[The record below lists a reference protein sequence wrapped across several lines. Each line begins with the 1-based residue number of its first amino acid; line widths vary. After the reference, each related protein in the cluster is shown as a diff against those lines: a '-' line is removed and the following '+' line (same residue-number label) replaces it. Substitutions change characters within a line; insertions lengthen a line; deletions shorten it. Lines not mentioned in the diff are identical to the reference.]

1 NERTITGHDSS
12 DGLISEHSDF
22 LNSAARIEA
31 ANDLSIRAGRDFS
44 NQGSVLQSGR
54 DTTIQAGRDLSFG
67 SVEQVNSNANT
78 SARNNSSSVT
88 QNGSSV
94 TAGRDLSAVAG
105 RDLTAIASR
114 IDAKR
119 DVAMSAIENLTLVS
133 AADEQHSAL
142 NLKKVKAQEDHVSQV
157 GTLVKAGGDVSLSAG
172 KDLALSAS
180 RVQGGANVAL
190 EAQRDLNILS
200 ALDEDASFYSK
211 KSKGSFGRS
220 KSEQRESYDSTNVAS
235 IVEAGKDLTINASK
249 KADGGMNIEGGRDV
263 TVIGSQLK
271 AGGDMLLGAT
281 GDIAVLSGVEEHGS
295 YSQKSKSGFLGLS
308 KSGKSQLITTA
319 SQVGSE
325 LEAGHDV
332 VVAAGND
339 VRLRASEISAA
350 NDTELRAGL
359 VNSTGDINLVSANDT
374 AYSRSEEYK
383 KKFGYVERPT
393 SVAIS
398 SAKKAGREAQSSTSV
413 GSQVN
418 AERDATLQAER
429 DINLIGSGIS
439 AGRNVSLNAG
449 RDVNV
454 VEAQSTSSERSW
466 EKKKQ
471 TGSSISSNG
480 NGFSVF
486 AGTEGTTNNNRL
498 EHEVASGSH
507 ISAGQDVAINA
518 KRDINQRG
526 SDLDATNDIDL
537 TAGRNINIDAAREST
552 LTEQLRQKESNGLG
566 ASINHNYANT
576 KDAVS
581 GAGKGEDNVSKGS
594 STLKAVDS
602 VGQFVN
608 GPTGDVKFGHSKQSS
623 SQQVVEQTNRS
634 STLNA
639 GKDLNLNAGND
650 VVVKG
655 SHLEAGRDINIK
667 GRDVTLDVAKGG
679 TSEETTNTQSWGGIH
694 GGTSGGIKLGAG
706 ASFGTATGESSQGSS
721 SASQL
726 DAGRD
731 INLKASNDLNLI
743 GTQAKAQRDI
753 ELNAGNDLNIRSAHN
768 DSNSE
773 NNRHSGGG
781 EAGLTFGSEGIGV
794 YVSVSLGK
802 GNLERESQRQQE
814 AYLYA
819 GDRLG
824 FTSGKDTHIGGA
836 NLRGDEVVGR
846 VGGDLNVSSLADT
859 GKVKG
864 KEFDI
869 SVTATIGPGAGV
881 SGSVGYGQTTGK
893 TDWVEEQ
900 TSITGKNKVDIR
912 TENHTQVDG
921 AVIAA
926 DNGNLKLDTGTLG
939 FSDIAGQ
946 DKEHGYYLNVGGT
959 YKTGSSDSK
968 GNTVQDSSQ
977 AGKGKEGQ
985 TGWSVEGWNYEKERE
1000 QIVRATVGAGEVT
1013 VRSDAG
1019 TGNDSTTGLN
1029 RDLSKAYEVT
1039 KDNESRTDLYA
1050 SSSSLS
1056 AVASPKVALAQ
1067 WQQSASL
1074 YGEHSRETVEKL
1086 ADLLAVI
1093 GLIPAGAALG
1103 VGTDAAEAWV
1113 IARENNRDLNSKDP
1127 VRRSQG
1133 VKLVLQG
1140 ITKGQLG
1147 AESNPLISRITDIG
1161 DQNPDEAMRVLALLS
1176 ALNKN
1181 TSDRQDFV
1189 PLVAAAAGVMGVLAG
1204 ALVTTTATPEN
1215 QARLRDAAN
1224 ALVDAAAQSG
1234 RPLKDQLAISAE
1246 LWKFLYD
1253 TSFPA
1258 DLLND
1263 KNRALVNPILEG
1275 QGAHPTSDGYGAGSQ
1290 PSTVTNTGGS
1300 QVVDPK
1306 GTDYSNPLVDL
1317 PSSGNMYNS
1326 DGAKDINVVADK
1338 ILSANRVGSGLKDD
1352 MSHIAASYLTKE
1364 QLAAGET
1371 FMLPGGDGVNRTLL
1385 QTTGGLNGKSGIYEY
1400 ILDPAG
1406 NVTHQRF
1413 IENGVI
1419 NGVPNQRP
1427 PKVK

>member
-1 NERTITGHDSS
+1 
-12 DGLISEHSDF
+12 
-22 LNSAARIEA
+22 
-31 ANDLSIRAGRDFS
+31 
-44 NQGSVLQSGR
+44 
-54 DTTIQAGRDLSFG
+54 
-67 SVEQVNSNANT
+67 
-78 SARNNSSSVT
+78 
-88 QNGSSV
+88 
-94 TAGRDLSAVAG
+94 
-105 RDLTAIASR
+105 
-114 IDAKR
+114 
-119 DVAMSAIENLTLVS
+119 M
-133 AADEQHSAL
+133 
-142 NLKKVKAQEDHVSQV
+142 
-157 GTLVKAGGDVSLSAG
+157 
-172 KDLALSAS
+172 
-180 RVQGGANVAL
+180 
-190 EAQRDLNILS
+190 
-200 ALDEDASFYSK
+200 
-211 KSKGSFGRS
+211 
-220 KSEQRESYDSTNVAS
+220 
-235 IVEAGKDLTINASK
+235 
-249 KADGGMNIEGGRDV
+249 
-263 TVIGSQLK
+263 
-271 AGGDMLLGAT
+271 
-281 GDIAVLSGVEEHGS
+281 
-295 YSQKSKSGFLGLS
+295 
-308 KSGKSQLITTA
+308 
-319 SQVGSE
+319 
-325 LEAGHDV
+325 
-332 VVAAGND
+332 
-339 VRLRASEISAA
+339 
-350 NDTELRAGL
+350 
-359 VNSTGDINLVSANDT
+359 
-374 AYSRSEEYK
+374 
-383 KKFGYVERPT
+383 
-393 SVAIS
+393 
-398 SAKKAGREAQSSTSV
+398 
-413 GSQVN
+413 
-418 AERDATLQAER
+418 
-429 DINLIGSGIS
+429 
-439 AGRNVSLNAG
+439 
-449 RDVNV
+449 
-454 VEAQSTSSERSW
+454 
-466 EKKKQ
+466 
-471 TGSSISSNG
+471 
-480 NGFSVF
+480 
-486 AGTEGTTNNNRL
+486 
-498 EHEVASGSH
+498 
-507 ISAGQDVAINA
+507 
-518 KRDINQRG
+518 
-526 SDLDATNDIDL
+526 
-537 TAGRNINIDAAREST
+537 
-552 LTEQLRQKESNGLG
+552 
-566 ASINHNYANT
+566 
-576 KDAVS
+576 
-581 GAGKGEDNVSKGS
+581 
-594 STLKAVDS
+594 
-602 VGQFVN
+602 
-608 GPTGDVKFGHSKQSS
+608 
-623 SQQVVEQTNRS
+623 
-634 STLNA
+634 
-639 GKDLNLNAGND
+639 
-650 VVVKG
+650 
-655 SHLEAGRDINIK
+655 
-667 GRDVTLDVAKGG
+667 
-679 TSEETTNTQSWGGIH
+679 
-694 GGTSGGIKLGAG
+694 
-706 ASFGTATGESSQGSS
+706 
-721 SASQL
+721 
-726 DAGRD
+726 
-731 INLKASNDLNLI
+731 
-743 GTQAKAQRDI
+743 
-753 ELNAGNDLNIRSAHN
+753 NIRSAHN
-768 DSNSE
+768 DSTSE
-773 NNRHSGGG
+773 NNLHSGGG
-781 EAGLTFGSEGIGV
+781 EAGLTFGSDGIGV

-802 GNLERESQRQQE
+802 GNLEREGQRQQE

-824 FTSGKDTHIGGA
+824 FNSGKDTNIGGA

-846 VGGDLNVSSLADT
+846 VGGNLNVSSVADT
-859 GKVKG
+859 GKVNG

-959 YKTGSSDSK
+959 YKAGSSDSK

-1181 TSDRQDFV
+1181 TSDRQNFV

-1224 ALVDAAAQSG
+1224 VLVDAAAQSG

-1246 LWKFLYD
+1246 LWKFLYH

-1275 QGAHPTSDGYGAGSQ
+1275 QGAHPTSDGYGAGGQ

-1326 DGAKDINVVADK
+1326 DGAKGA
-1338 ILSANRVGSGLKDD
+1338 G
-1352 MSHIAASYLTKE
+1352 
-1364 QLAAGET
+1364 AAGSDVEKVVTVSKSRFPESAQHIEDAIDAGKPDTLTIDRANTASNRRDSLRGIET
-1371 FMLPGGDGVNRTLL
+1371 KPGLDRDEYPPAMFQEGGQGASVRHINPSDNRGAGACIGAQCRGLP
-1385 QTTGGLNGKSGIYEY
+1385 NG
-1400 ILDPAG
+1400 A
-1406 NVTHQRF
+1406 
-1413 IENGVI
+1413 
-1419 NGVPNQRP
+1419 
-1427 PKVK
+1427 KVRIDVVD